1 MKIEIIHEPTSEK
14 PFLVIYKPK
23 GLASAPLSAE
33 DKDNALF
40 QALEL
45 FPDLYNVQGK
55 KLIEYGLLHR
65 LDTAT
70 DGLMVIAATQEA
82 YDFLCNEQREGRFI
96 KTYTAHCD
104 VIKDNAKLLAAFPPL
119 PLQAQNDLSLKAK
132 QSPSLRGA
140 KQDSSLRGAKAT
152 KQTTSLSSYFR
163 PYGEGRKEVRPVT
176 EKSGKAALSKL
187 GSKKLYT
194 TKIEIT
200 KFSETQA
207 DVTCEIKEGYR
218 HQVRCHLAW
227 AGIPVKGDLLY
238 NSSCKSSEKEADKK
252 NAENLLFSATKI
264 SFEYPRGDLNSYDR
278 KDTWT

>member
-1 MKIEIIHEPTSEK
+1 MAIQIEIIKEPTSDK

-23 GLASAPLSAE
+23 GLPSAPLSE
-33 DKDNALF
+33 DDKDNALA
-40 QALEL
+40 QAAAMYPEIKK
-45 FPDLYNVQGK
+45 VCGK
-55 KLIEYGLLHR
+55 KAIEYGLLHR

-70 DGLMVIAATQEA
+70 DGLLLIAASQDC
-82 YDFLCNEQREGRFI
+82 YDFLMTEQREGRFI
-96 KTYTAHCD
+96 KTYSALCD
-104 VIKDNAKLLAAFPPL
+104 IIPDNAELLGGFPPV
-119 PLQAQNDLSLKAK
+119 PA
-132 QSPSLRGA
+132 PSLRE
-140 KQDSSLRGAKAT
+140 SSAT
-152 KQTTSLSSYFR
+152 KLTVISYFR

-176 EKSGKAALSKL
+176 EASGKAALSKL

-200 KFSETQA
+200 KISDSQA
-207 DVTCEIKEGYR
+207 KAVCEITEGYR

-227 AGIPVKGDLLY
+227 AGYPVSGDLLY
-238 NSSCKSSEKEADKK
+238 NSDKK

>member
-33 DKDNALF
+33 DKDNALS

-119 PLQAQNDLSLKAK
+119 PLQAQNDLL
-132 QSPSLRGA
+132 
-140 KQDSSLRGAKAT
+140 LRGAKAT

-238 NSSCKSSEKEADKK
+238 NSSCKSAEKEADKK